1 MKEEIIAELKRIQ
14 ALLISDAIDYAQY
27 ADEEE
32 DDNKAAEYYHIYE
45 GYIKAV
51 VKVQERIEE
60 IKREGL

>member
-1 MKEEIIAELKRIQ
+1 MKEEMIAELKKVQ
-14 ALLISDAIDYAQY
+14 ALLIADAIDYIQY

-51 VKVQERIEE
+51 AKVQERIEE
-60 IKREGL
+60 IRREGL